1 MNSIIRLSLRNRM
14 LIIGFLV
21 ALLAA
26 GGIAFS
32 QLNIEAYPD
41 PVPPMVEIVTQTSGL
56 SAEEM
61 ERNVTIPIEVQMAG
75 IPHLNTI
82 RAISLFGLSDVK
94 IQFTYDY
101 TFQEAQQ
108 QVINR
113 LSQMGT
119 LPGGAQPGISPTS
132 PIGEIFRYRVVGPKG
147 YSVMDLKT
155 LQDWVLER
163 KFKAI
168 PGVIDVTGWGGKI
181 RSYQVTV
188 DTNKLSGHGATVAQ
202 VMQAI
207 GHSNAN
213 AGGQTINFGPQ
224 AAIVRGVGLIQSV
237 EQINNVLV
245 TTNGG
250 AGAAERCGAGRDRQ

>member
-101 TFQEAQQ
+101 TFRGSPAAGDQPPVADGHAAG
-108 QVINR
+108 R
-113 LSQMGT
+113 
-119 LPGGAQPGISPTS
+119 AQPGISPTS
-132 PIGEIFRYRVVGPKG
+132 PIGEIYRYRIAAP
-147 YSVMDLKT
+147 
-155 LQDWVLER
+155 R
-163 KFKAI
+163 AI
-168 PGVIDVTGWGGKI
+168 
-181 RSYQVTV
+181 R
-188 DTNKLSGHGATVAQ
+188 
-202 VMQAI
+202 
-207 GHSNAN
+207 
-213 AGGQTINFGPQ
+213 
-224 AAIVRGVGLIQSV
+224 
-237 EQINNVLV
+237 
-245 TTNGG
+245 
-250 AGAAERCGAGRDRQ
+250 